1 MNTKVST
8 SNTKAQI
15 LKAYDDVLKKLE
27 EKSEAKP
34 KEVQQRKD
42 EVKTV
47 ESAQKNNESHIIT
60 GIDEL
65 KNNFIESLN
74 KVQSDLTEEYT
85 KLAEI
90 QAAIKI
96 EKNNLENLYGL
107 STNADSFAALLIAQ
121 RESKEEFDK
130 ELRDTKEILNIE
142 IEEKKAS
149 WQKEKLLHDSSE
161 KEEKNLLQKTRKR
174 EEEEYNYNLQQKRKK
189 ETDTYQLTKYQQ
201 EVELKDKKLIF
212 EKDFA
217 EREKSIVDTEKEFA
231 SLKKATEQFPEEL
244 EKTVQLATK
253 KLEEQ
258 LKLEFKFEKELVAK
272 ETVGIISLKELQVQT
287 LENKIIEM
295 EALIKQ
301 LGQKADTSEK
311 SVKDI
316 ALKAIESSNKIHVVE
331 KEKVE

>member
-15 LKAYDDVLKKLE
+15 LKAYNDVLKKLE

-42 EVKTV
+42 DLKTV
-47 ESAQKNNESHIIT
+47 ESAQKNNESNIVS

-65 KNNFIESLN
+65 KNSFIESLN
-74 KVQSDLTEEYT
+74 KVQGDLTEEYT

-96 EKNNLENLYGL
+96 EKKNLENLYGL
-107 STNADSFAALLIAQ
+107 STNADSFATLLIAQ
-121 RESKEEFDK
+121 RESREKFDNEQKEA
-130 ELRDTKEILNIE
+130 KEILKLE
-142 IEEKKAS
+142 IAEKKVI
-149 WQKEKLLHDSSE
+149 WQKEKLLHDSLE

-189 ETDTYQLTKYQQ
+189 ETDAYQLTKYKQ
-201 EVELKDKKLIF
+201 EAELKDKKLTF

-231 SLKKATEQFPEEL
+231 SLKKAVEQFPKEL
-244 EKTVQLATK
+244 ENTVKLATK

-258 LKLEFKFEKELVAK
+258 LKLGFRFEKELVAK
-272 ETVGIISLKELQVQT
+272 ETEGIISLKELQVQT
-287 LENKIIEM
+287 LENKIGEM
-295 EALIKQ
+295 EAQIKL

-316 ALKAIESSNKIHVVE
+316 ALKAIESSTKIHVVE
-331 KEKVE
+331 KEKTE